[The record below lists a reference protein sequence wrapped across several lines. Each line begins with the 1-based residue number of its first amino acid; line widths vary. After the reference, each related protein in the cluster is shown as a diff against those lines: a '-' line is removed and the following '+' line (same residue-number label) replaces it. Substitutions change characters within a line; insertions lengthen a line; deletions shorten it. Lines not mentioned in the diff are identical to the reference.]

1 MSVAHHHEVYLHYAD
16 HTRRHQQARIP
27 DKKIVLVLGD
37 AVVDLG
43 RFYAVGRNKL
53 RSSGEYVI
61 RGLPQLLVEKRNGL
75 LVVVERYRSSTTI
88 STGLAGHKIT
98 FHTAKKIGGR

>member
-1 MSVAHHHEVYLHYAD
+1 MLSMYSPRKNLIDLCMSVAHHHEVYLHYAD

-53 RSSGEYVI
+53 RSSGEYMSF
-61 RGLPQLLVEKRNGL
+61 
-75 LVVVERYRSSTTI
+75 VV
-88 STGLAGHKIT
+88 
-98 FHTAKKIGGR
+98 FHNY